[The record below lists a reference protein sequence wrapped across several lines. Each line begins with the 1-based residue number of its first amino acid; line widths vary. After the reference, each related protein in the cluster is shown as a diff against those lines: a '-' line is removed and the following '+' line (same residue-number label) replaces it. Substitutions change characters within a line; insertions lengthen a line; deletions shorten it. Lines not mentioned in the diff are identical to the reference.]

1 MSPGADTMRSGGGRK
16 NKKEVNRFIKY
27 EKQMKNMQESE

>member
-1 MSPGADTMRSGGGRK
+1 MRSGGAE